1 MSLVKGILPA
11 ALKKAQIHPLLK
23 HASLSPDDMSNYRPI
38 CNLLFSGKVIEKVM
52 AGLLRKHLDT
62 FVFRDKLH
70 SGFRPGHSTETA
82 LVRVVNDLLMTMDG
96 LLKSLA
102 ADLTVFVHFKI
113 QRSSQTEE
121 VTVVEGGTVILNCT
135 VANEDESPLQWSN
148 PLWFVAF
155 FNAEKVLKDQRYQL
169 VHYSAT
175 ELTISLSNITV
186 QDEGAYICSHY
197 KDQVETK
204 KINITVIA
212 PPSDPLL
219 MLTQVKTED
228 AEEKILSCFTSGS
241 KPPPKITWLLQN
253 EAELYGNTKYQF
265 EADGKKCNATS
276 NLVLRKHQHD
286 LRVVCIVRH
295 ESLKNFT
302 LVASFNFTDDS
313 KDTFSSE
320 LSPTED
326 VSIIT
331 QGFIYMF
338 CVFVE
343 TDSTSNSLARTF
355 HSETRKHTT
364 ITSITTEKK
373 STSQARTVHSET
385 SYTTVTNVT
394 TVTITKSTSE
404 ESHVPGVA
412 DTDFTSNKPGATNLY
427 QDTASRTTTEKPSTN
442 DIPVTDN
449 EQTNLQNDTAAY
461 TESSSGTDVTTME
474 NLFDTD
480 FNISESG
487 NTTDGPFTNT
497 DVYNQTEHEN
507 TSSTLQNEV
516 DEPLNDDSYK
526 RTTNKEK
533 GALLV
538 VLVTFLICGLLI
550 IVQLFL
556 LKIRKAHKV
565 WKKESEGSEQ
575 TIESNRSRSN
585 NEENSQQGKNHQ
597 GTSHNFGLHYAVEIQ
612 SETAPV
618 EKEQD
623 YITNTEEGEET
634 VV

>member
-1 MSLVKGILPA
+1 MTYTKLVSALLSIKIL
-11 ALKKAQIHPLLK
+11 
-23 HASLSPDDMSNYRPI
+23 YT
-38 CNLLFSGKVIEKVM
+38 G
-52 AGLLRKHLDT
+52 
-62 FVFRDKLH
+62 
-70 SGFRPGHSTETA
+70 
-82 LVRVVNDLLMTMDG
+82 
-96 LLKSLA
+96 
-102 ADLTVFVHFKI
+102 
-113 QRSSQTEE
+113 SSQTEE

-313 KDTFSSE
+313 
-320 LSPTED
+320 
-326 VSIIT
+326 
-331 QGFIYMF
+331 
-338 CVFVE
+338 
-343 TDSTSNSLARTF
+343 RTF

-364 ITSITTEKK
+364 ITSITTE
-373 STSQARTVHSET
+373 T

-394 TVTITKSTSE
+394 T
-404 ESHVPGVA
+404 G
-412 DTDFTSNKPGATNLY
+412 KPVNVLF
-427 QDTASRTTTEKPSTN
+427 PSPP
-442 DIPVTDN
+442 D
-449 EQTNLQNDTAAY
+449 

-487 NTTDGPFTNT
+487 NTTEKGTVAQYFFYIRNSFKTEDNT
-497 DVYNQTEHEN
+497 IYV
-507 TSSTLQNEV
+507 SVKFSV
-516 DEPLNDDSYK
+516 NDDSYK